1 MSPQST
7 RSTFPKIHVRDC
19 VLSPMQSR
27 RRFDVFTRVMWNA
40 TRERNKRTRPHVR
53 QKKKLATTPAMYQQS
68 VRCIS
73 GDIGDKM
80 NSDKSN
86 GANEKSRAIDIAL
99 VHVCNDHGWATEE
112 RRVRRAVQGSDSGRR
127 GRGIDGSTVN
137 IKQTTLLTLWIRL
150 FALAACAAVLS
161 LFLSFPRPSTADRCT
176 MRRRR
181 KGGAGVT

>member
-1 MSPQST
+1 MRLAKET
-7 RSTFPKIHVRDC
+7 NARDRTFVR
-19 VLSPMQSR
+19 
-27 RRFDVFTRVMWNA
+27 
-40 TRERNKRTRPHVR
+40 
-53 QKKKLATTPAMYQQS
+53 KKTLATTPAIYQQS

-181 KGGAGVT
+181 RKGVRVLRRV